1 MSEKYKEI
9 NAYIQKVEDSEKIID
24 KENEAFEKKWL
35 WWKYFWNENDIVVEI
50 WTGLWNFFFRRS
62 C

>member
-24 KENEAFEKKWL
+24 KENEAFEKK
-35 WWKYFWNENDIVVEI
+35 
-50 WTGLWNFFFRRS
+50 
-62 C
+62 